1 MTLVAPPHL
10 PGLSS
15 PPGMPP
21 PQAPLCHFSAIE
33 MQMVPIV
40 AEPGSS
46 QNWIL
51 PQPRPNFW
59 PLKTFE
65 REVVPRAGLRP
76 PPASS
81 RSPTPGDQGSG
92 RAPRFQEAQGWSGLA
107 EGRGPRGGEG
117 CGGIGGGGA
126 LRGGASGPG
135 AELAAALS
143 LTSALAAGGSTG
155 VRGAGAAQRGDEP
168 GRGAGAEWPREP
180 SSAQKPGR
188 RGQ

>member
-76 PPASS
+76 PPHRRGPQPRGTRALDARPGS
-81 RSPTPGDQGSG
+81 RRLKVGLGSPRGAAREGARG
-92 RAPRFQEAQGWSGLA
+92 A
-107 EGRGPRGGEG
+107 EG
-117 CGGIGGGGA
+117 
-126 LRGGASGPG
+126 
-135 AELAAALS
+135 
-143 LTSALAAGGSTG
+143 SA
-155 VRGAGAAQRGDEP
+155 GAGP
-168 GRGAGAEWPREP
+168 
-180 SSAQKPGR
+180 
-188 RGQ
+188 